1 MQQNIVHWCA
11 KIKGEVKK
19 LVHQWNEVS
28 ERTERPSWRLTWVRY
43 GSTCADMQLDV
54 IGECRNGLDDIGS
67 MSSEILEKRLQ
78 GIYQF
83 KRNGLS
89 GSV

>member
-43 GSTCADMQLDV
+43 GSTCADM
-54 IGECRNGLDDIGS
+54 
-67 MSSEILEKRLQ
+67 
-78 GIYQF
+78 
-83 KRNGLS
+83 
-89 GSV
+89 